1 MSWLTIPT
9 GHTYIAVD
17 DTGARLLACFP
28 LGIED
33 ALGEAEASVVNTVTK
48 NIASFVEACSP
59 KLPNNARFA
68 AARQWAAENA
78 HISHFG
84 MFEWGVCWTHNF

>member
-1 MSWLTIPT
+1 M
-9 GHTYIAVD
+9 
-17 DTGARLLACFP
+17 
-28 LGIED
+28 
-33 ALGEAEASVVNTVTK
+33 NTVTE

-59 KLPNNARFA
+59 KLPKNARFA

-84 MFEWGVCWTHNF
+84 MFEWGVRREQGHADAGPTISRDTAVGEAFGSSF